1 MAHGPI
7 LNRALSSHHFLFQE
21 SLLLILYIV
30 VLSQK
35 YISGGAKILSNHK
48 KNTGFG
54 LPHTDENPYNTNL
67 GNCLDY
73 TDDPVDNL
81 LPGAVN
87 FAKLREMYLSRRR
100 RMRRV
105 ESDGTIVETTELL
118 AP

>member
-1 MAHGPI
+1 M
-7 LNRALSSHHFLFQE
+7 
-21 SLLLILYIV
+21 
-30 VLSQK
+30 SQK
-35 YISGGAKILSNHK
+35 YISGGQKSSLIIN
-48 KNTGFG
+48 NTGFG

-73 TDDPVDNL
+73 TDDPEDNL

-105 ESDGTIVETTELL
+105 ESDGTIIETTALL